1 MGIYAGRDYVKDEPL
16 QDSGDIAIPIVD
28 IWLHNS
34 DYQLAFLWDEYT
46 WESADWDPVFQIDR
60 EGSGSVDFAS
70 PGFGAAANCFLPLQN
85 VEEENPVWDDAG
97 LHRSREPRPRG
108 GRNLPVREPHFDGNA
123 GRCRGRRGT
132 CQKLL
137 GRNDTQVA
145 GLHPSHLFS
154 VDTACS
160 CL

>member
-1 MGIYAGRDYVKDEPL
+1 MGMYAGRNYVKDEPL

-46 WESADWDPVFQIDR
+46 WESADWDPAFQIDR

-97 LHRSREPRPRG
+97 LHRSRDPGAGAISQYGNRMSTATRDVAAGEE
-108 GRNLPVREPHFDGNA
+108 VRVE
-123 GRCRGRRGT
+123 
-132 CQKLL
+132 KLR

-145 GLHPSHLFS
+145 GLYPQSHLYP